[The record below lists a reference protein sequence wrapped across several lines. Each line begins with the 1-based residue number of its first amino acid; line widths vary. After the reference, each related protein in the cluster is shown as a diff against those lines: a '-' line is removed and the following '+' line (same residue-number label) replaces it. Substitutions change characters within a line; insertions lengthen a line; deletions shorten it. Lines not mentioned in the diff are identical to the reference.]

1 LCLED
6 TALNGRLHLA
16 FEKTSNGGTV
26 LHLRRQEPP
35 WRVLRAFG
43 CATGQALVHL
53 NNTSGGILGGDC
65 LEMRAD
71 LSRGARVQI
80 TTTGATRVYRP
91 RADAA
96 PDFPARTNAHFELAE
111 DSLLEL
117 LPDALI
123 PYAGSRFAQS
133 TTVNLA
139 QGATLF
145 WWEVLAPGREA
156 SGEIFAFEQLR
167 METEIRTGGVPIA
180 IDRMHLDPRTRPL
193 ESPAR
198 LGSCRHLATL
208 YVCRAGEASATWS
221 RLQEQLWGEFNS
233 QTRVCMDSQDGV
245 IWGIS
250 SLTCDGLVI
259 RGMARRGAA
268 LVTGL
273 REFWRA
279 ARLLLTGEPA
289 TLPRKVY

>member
-1 LCLED
+1 
-6 TALNGRLHLA
+6 
-16 FEKTSNGGTV
+16 
-26 LHLRRQEPP
+26 
-35 WRVLRAFG
+35 VLRAFAG
-43 CATGQALVHL
+43 ATGQALVHL
-53 NNTSGGILGGDC
+53 NNTSGGILGGDR
-65 LEMRAD
+65 LDLRAE
-71 LSRGARVQI
+71 LSPGARAQI

-96 PDFPARTNAHFELAE
+96 PAHSAAHFDLAE

-123 PYAGSRFAQS
+123 PYRGSRFAQT

-139 QGATLF
+139 AGATLF
-145 WWEVLAPGREA
+145 WWEIVAPGREA
-156 SGEIFAFEQLR
+156 SGEVFAFDQLR
-167 METEIRTGGVPIA
+167 IETEIRAGGVPIA
-180 IDRMHLDPRTRPL
+180 IDRMHLEPLLRPL

-198 LGSCRHLATL
+198 LGSCRYLATF
-208 YVCRAGEASATWS
+208 YVCRAGEPAATWG
-221 RLQEQLWGEFNS
+221 RMQEQLAGQLAAQARPCAES
-233 QTRVCMDSQDGV
+233 PDGV

-250 SLTCDGLVI
+250 SLTCDGLVV
-259 RGMARRGAA
+259 RGIARSSPA

-289 TLPRKVY
+289 TLPRKIY

>member
-1 LCLED
+1 
-6 TALNGRLHLA
+6 
-16 FEKTSNGGTV
+16 
-26 LHLRRQEPP
+26 
-35 WRVLRAFG
+35 VLRAFAG
-43 CATGQALVHL
+43 ATGQALVHL
-53 NNTSGGILGGDC
+53 NNTSGGVLGGDR
-65 LEMRAD
+65 LDLRAE
-71 LSRGARVQI
+71 LSPGARVQI

-96 PDFPARTNAHFELAE
+96 PAHSAAHFDLAE

-123 PYAGSRFAQS
+123 PYRGSRFAQT

-139 QGATLF
+139 AGATLF
-145 WWEVLAPGREA
+145 WWEIVAPGREA
-156 SGEIFAFEQLR
+156 SGEVFAFDQLR
-167 METEIRTGGVPIA
+167 IETEIRAGGIPIA
-180 IDRMHLDPRTRPL
+180 IDRMHLEPLLRPL

-198 LGSCRHLATL
+198 LGSRRYLATL
-208 YVCRAGEASATWS
+208 YVCRAGEPAATWG
-221 RLQEQLWGEFNS
+221 RMQEQLAT
-233 QTRVCMDSQDGV
+233 QTRPCTDSPDGV

-250 SLTCDGLVI
+250 SLTRDGLMV
-259 RGMARRGAA
+259 RGMARCGPA

-289 TLPRKVY
+289 TLPRKIY